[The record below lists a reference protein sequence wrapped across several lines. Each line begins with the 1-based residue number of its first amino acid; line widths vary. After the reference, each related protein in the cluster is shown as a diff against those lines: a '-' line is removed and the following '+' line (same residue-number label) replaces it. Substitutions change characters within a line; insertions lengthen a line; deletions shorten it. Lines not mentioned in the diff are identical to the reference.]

1 MHLDILRRNLS
12 SFFSEEDFKALFDE
26 RQEETKKDFE
36 KEENVPVTIQSQK
49 VIRRQKPSW
58 KLYLKFAGLFGII
71 FIIGF
76 AAINYLAL
84 YDKFS
89 YFWDTT
95 ITRQGYHKA
104 ATAPSPQS
112 ATAFTPTAEAKLIIP
127 KIGVSAPIIWNVP
140 EDQVQNKLLE
150 GVVHYQNTALP
161 GSPGNIFITGH
172 SSYYAW
178 INSPYKDIFA
188 LLEKLTV
195 GDKIYI
201 QYPETT
207 LTYQI
212 KDTKVVSPDELSV
225 MDQGGENRLTLMS
238 CVPVGTNL
246 NRLIVTALPIPN

>member
-1 MHLDILRRNLS
+1 MHLNILRRNLS
-12 SFFSEEDFKALFDE
+12 SFFDEEDFKALFDE
-26 RQEETKKDFE
+26 RQEEKQKDFE
-36 KEENVPVTIQSQK
+36 KEKNVPVTIQSQK
-49 VIRRQKPSW
+49 VMSKPKLSW
-58 KLYLKFAGLFGII
+58 RLYLKFAGLFGII

-84 YDKFS
+84 YDKVS

-95 ITRQGYHKA
+95 IARQGYHKA
-104 ATAPSPQS
+104 VTPPQTQP
-112 ATAFTPTAEAKLIIP
+112 ATAFTPTAEAKLVIP

-140 EDQVQNKLLE
+140 EAQIQDKLLE

-161 GSPGNIFITGH
+161 GNPGNIFITGH

-178 INSPYKDIFA
+178 VNSPYKDIFA

-207 LTYQI
+207 LTYQV

-246 NRLIVTALPIPN
+246 NRLIVTALPISS